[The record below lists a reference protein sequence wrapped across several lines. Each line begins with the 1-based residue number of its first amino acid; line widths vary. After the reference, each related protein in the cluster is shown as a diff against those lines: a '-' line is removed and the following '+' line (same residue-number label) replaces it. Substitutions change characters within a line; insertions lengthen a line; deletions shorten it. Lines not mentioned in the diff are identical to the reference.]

1 MDPDGDGIINWP
13 YALDGSAGAKDYYP
27 LAESSPSIPEL
38 SWVVLVMLVL
48 FAALLLRKRA

>member
-27 LAESSPSIPEL
+27 LAESSLPIPEL
-38 SWVVLVMLVL
+38 PWIVLVVLVLS
-48 FAALLLRKRA
+48 AALMLRKRA